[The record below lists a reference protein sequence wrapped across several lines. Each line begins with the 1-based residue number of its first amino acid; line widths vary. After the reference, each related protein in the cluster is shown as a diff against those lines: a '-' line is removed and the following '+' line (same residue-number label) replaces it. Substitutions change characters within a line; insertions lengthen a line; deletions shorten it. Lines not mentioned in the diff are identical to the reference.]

1 MLSPEYERKNKMEN
15 INSFLL
21 SLTAIVMSLCGLI
34 VAIKKTKKELETA
47 LPGKI
52 KKQCSIDLT
61 IIDKMERVKEIL
73 GADRVQVYDFHN
85 RRTLCKWKK
94 CIKDKL

>member
-1 MLSPEYERKNKMEN
+1 MEN

-34 VAIKKTKKELETA
+34 VAIKK
-47 LPGKI
+47 I
-52 KKQCSIDLT
+52 KKQCSIDLE
-61 IIDKMERVKEIL
+61 IIDKMERVKEVL

-85 RRTLCKWKK
+85 RSD
-94 CIKDKL
+94 IMQMAEVH